1 MAIFTT
7 LARVY
12 IILCNTKVAWVSKIF
27 GQQQNFHIYRISRY
41 LESWGV
47 KSTICVVATTMTAAK
62 FCINVCSLYMFMRF
76 VCRWM
81 LLKSVWILIAMLSI
95 SDPTLTTDSVAE
107 VMELVNDWDS
117 LDSISYVKTV
127 VPGSRLAEIQQRCST
142 KREIANERASYYVHC
157 HPQPSWTN
165 LATQLYREGE
175 FAAVEKLKP
184 FLPLRG
190 KCQAISK

>member
-1 MAIFTT
+1 
-7 LARVY
+7 
-12 IILCNTKVAWVSKIF
+12 
-27 GQQQNFHIYRISRY
+27 
-41 LESWGV
+41 
-47 KSTICVVATTMTAAK
+47 
-62 FCINVCSLYMFMRF
+62 MFVRF

-107 VMELVNDWDS
+107 VMELMNKWDS
-117 LDSISYVKTV
+117 LISGYDITKRV
-127 VPGSRLAEIQQRCST
+127 VPGSRLTEIQQRCST
-142 KREIANERASYYVHC
+142 KREIANECASYYVHC
-157 HPQPSWTN
+157 HPQPSWTH
-165 LATQLYREGE
+165 LASQLYREGE